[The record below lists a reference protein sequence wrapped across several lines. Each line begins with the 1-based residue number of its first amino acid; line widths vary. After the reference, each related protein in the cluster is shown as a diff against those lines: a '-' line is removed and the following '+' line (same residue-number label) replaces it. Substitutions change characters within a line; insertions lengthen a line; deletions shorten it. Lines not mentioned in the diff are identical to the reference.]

1 MSVIGFIGLGVM
13 GLPMAA
19 NVAAAGHDVRG
30 FARSES
36 GRDAARALGITAVDS
51 IQAAV
56 DKADLVITMLP
67 DSPDVEAVALGDDG
81 ILSHLADGAAYID
94 MSTITPESA
103 RTLAREFSDRGHGVL
118 DAPVSGGEAAA
129 KEGTLSIMV
138 GGDAA
143 ELEKWRPVLDAMGRT
158 LVHVGPAGS
167 GQVVKAANQLMVAG
181 HLQMLAEAIV
191 FLEGQRAD
199 VETALSVIAK
209 GLGGSTVI
217 DRKVAGVLA
226 DDYRPGFRIEL
237 HHKDLGIVRDS
248 ARETGTALP
257 VTALISQFVQSIVS
271 RGDGSLDH
279 SALVRLAREANAP
292 ADAVR

>member
-13 GLPMAA
+13 GRPMAA
-19 NVAAAGHDVRG
+19 NLAAAGHDVRG
-30 FARSES
+30 FARSAA
-36 GRDAARALGITAVDS
+36 GREAASAAKVTAVDS
-51 IQAAV
+51 IRSAV
-56 DKADLVITMLP
+56 DEADVVITMLP
-67 DSPDVEAVALGDDG
+67 DSPEVEAVALGDNG
-81 ILSHLADGAAYID
+81 ILTHLRDGGAYID
-94 MSTITPESA
+94 MSTITPEAA
-103 RTLAREFSDRGHGVL
+103 RTVAEKFSERGHAAL

-129 KEGTLSIMV
+129 KEGSLSIMV
-138 GGDAA
+138 GGHATD
-143 ELEKWRPVLDAMGRT
+143 LEKWRPVLEAMGRT
-158 LVHVGPAGS
+158 IVHVGPAGS

-191 FLEGQRAD
+191 FLEGQNAD

-217 DRKVAGVLA
+217 DRKVSGVLA

-248 ARETGTALP
+248 ARNTGTSLP

-271 RGDGSLDH
+271 RGDGALDH
-279 SALVRLAREANAP
+279 SALVRLAREANAT
-292 ADAVR
+292 AGTAR